1 MKNLLLSTL
10 YLVAITSANAQTIND
25 NKVTFNYIQLP
36 YLEIDNSFTS
46 YELRVEHGYK
56 QANQDSLTFH
66 EANKKFQM
74 DNFHKL
80 MELYQLKVDSVD
92 RVYYTLMSKWEQDV
106 NAGKTQPDG
115 TALSEPARPIYPPM
129 PVYPSSRVPQ
139 MHSDLDE
146 SIFTNGVNVEGF
158 EKGLGGF
165 IIKLN
170 ILPVQNIRISES
182 KKGTGTSTTYTFT
195 ARYVMPVELTV
206 ETPTQGKII
215 SLRFLEG
222 QRSFKIGD
230 YKSRAA
236 HKLYMLNNRE
246 QMFLNLEQS
255 ARTSAIAQV
264 NNYLNDQIGYMKR
277 SRKIEFYSVKKFKNH
292 DYSDVTAAYTK
303 SVQALQMVANDR
315 DRAGAID
322 ALDDAIAMWKS
333 IMTESNVSDGKARI
347 NDKVTGMI
355 QCNLAELYVWVADFN
370 NADMNVNM
378 AINSTGKF
386 RRHINDEKGFYT
398 DQRKRWEANF

>member
-1 MKNLLLSTL
+1 MSTL
-10 YLVAITSANAQTIND
+10 EKRN
-25 NKVTFNYIQLP
+25 
-36 YLEIDNSFTS
+36 
-46 YELRVEHGYK
+46 R
-56 QANQDSLTFH
+56 
-66 EANKKFQM
+66 M
-74 DNFHKL
+74 
-80 MELYQLKVDSVD
+80 
-92 RVYYTLMSKWEQDV
+92 
-106 NAGKTQPDG
+106 G

-182 KKGTGTSTTYTFT
+182 KKGTVTSTTYTFT